1 MIPGQGMRPHMLQL
15 RWKIL
20 CATTKTKKKKKKE
33 KKNKPKKQL
42 REEMDEGCFMVRGN
56 RKRGWGRSSF
66 GELRVLTEFW
76 PLIIKAVHLQGC

>member
-20 CATTKTKKKKKKE
+20 CATTKTKKKKEE
-33 KKNKPKKQL
+33 KKNKPEKQL

-56 RKRGWGRSSF
+56 RKRGWGRSF